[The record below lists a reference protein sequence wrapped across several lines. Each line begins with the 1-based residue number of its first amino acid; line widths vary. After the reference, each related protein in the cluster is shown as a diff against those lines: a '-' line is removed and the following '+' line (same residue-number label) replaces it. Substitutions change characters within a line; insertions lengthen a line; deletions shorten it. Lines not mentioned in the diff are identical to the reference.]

1 MWAMAMV
8 DLIMW
13 DFGGMW
19 KILGFG
25 ARKTVECC
33 ILVESWKT
41 AVLKATWTME
51 AQLERFSRGSVLATW
66 LETILMIF
74 WPKLWLLFSL
84 ILMICPRLS
93 QNVMN

>member
-1 MWAMAMV
+1 MSMV

-51 AQLERFSRGSVLATW
+51 AQLERF
-66 LETILMIF
+66 
-74 WPKLWLLFSL
+74 
-84 ILMICPRLS
+84 
-93 QNVMN
+93 